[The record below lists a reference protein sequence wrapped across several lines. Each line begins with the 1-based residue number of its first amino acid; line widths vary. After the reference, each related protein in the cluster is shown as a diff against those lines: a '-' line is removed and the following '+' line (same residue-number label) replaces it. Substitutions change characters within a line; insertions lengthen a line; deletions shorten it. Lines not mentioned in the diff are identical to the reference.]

1 MTKIFFGT
9 IMKMVV
15 EVLISRFILAVI
27 MILGT
32 IVFINKPVITKAF
45 ASYVAKCQPSP
56 VIVVPP
62 GLTKFSEEDLPP
74 PLIAEATPD
83 LAAPGEAQAP
93 AVNPA
98 AEAGPDDTF
107 ERVMEIYE
115 NDEKSRAE
123 ETATTN
129 ESPET

>member
-45 ASYVAKCQPSP
+45 ANYVAKCQPSP

-62 GLTKFSEEDLPP
+62 GLPKLSEEDLPP
-74 PLIAEATPD
+74 PPIEEAAPD
-83 LAAPGEAQAP
+83 LAAPAEAQAP
-93 AVNPA
+93 AAAPA
-98 AEAGPDDTF
+98 AEAGPEETF
-107 ERVMEIYE
+107 DRVMKIYE
-115 NDEKSRAE
+115 DDEKSRAG

-129 ESPET
+129 ESSET